1 MLAGR
6 RTGFR
11 AVVAFLI
18 TGAGIGLDTVFIHA
32 AAGIAA
38 FILDIAVRNIA
49 FQIRKTVTYIAA
61 QAISRRIG
69 AQIVRIQLPTVLA
82 FGNIIGIFF
91 FAGAFIIKFTAL
103 INIQAV
109 RTLLV
114 QIFRNRTFRCRITVV
129 PAPKRRIAFEIKTMM
144 RTGLLFLISRTKPA
158 PSTQKLLL
166 LHPGCRPIRQPT
178 PATGIQ
184 KNLSDRHQAA
194 RIAQNSA
201 YL

>member
-18 TGAGIGLDTVFIHA
+18 TGAGIGLDTVFIYA

-69 AQIVRIQLPTVLA
+69 AQIVWIQLPTVLA

-144 RTGLLFLISRTKPA
+144 GTGLLFLISRTKPGGIITVA
-158 PSTQKLLL
+158 GTTAQSGTCLLYTSPS
-166 LHPGCRPIRQPT
+166 PRD
-178 PATGIQ
+178 
-184 KNLSDRHQAA
+184 S
-194 RIAQNSA
+194 
-201 YL
+201 